1 MKKIKNS
8 TILYIE
14 DDDITREN
22 ISSYLKRQCKNLYT
36 ANNGLE
42 GLELFKKHEPEIVIT
57 DIEMPKLNGIEMSQK
72 IRKISSTAQII
83 ITTAYASQEYLMKAV
98 NLRLIQYIVK
108 PISLP
113 KLTSALNDCELYLE
127 EVVETQ
133 TYFDKSTF
141 YDIYTKELIK
151 DNEIISLSK
160 NERAIL
166 ELLIKNYPA
175 PTTYESIE
183 SNVYEF
189 ATSKNAIKL
198 LIKSLRQKINKEA
211 IENISGL
218 GYTVNIRE
226 S

>member
-1 MKKIKNS
+1 MKKINNS

-36 ANNGLE
+36 AENGQE
-42 GLELFKKHEPEIVIT
+42 GLELFKKYEPEIVIT

-72 IRKISSTAQII
+72 IRKISSTTQII
-83 ITTAYASQEYLMKAV
+83 ITTAYASQEYLMQAV
-98 NLRLIQYIVK
+98 NLRLVQYIVK

-113 KLTSALNDCELYLE
+113 KLTSALNDCELFLE
-127 EVVETQ
+127 EEIDTKKH
-133 TYFDKSTF
+133 FDKSTF
-141 YDIYTKELIK
+141 YDIYTKELV
-151 DNEIISLSK
+151 NEKTIISLSK
-160 NERAIL
+160 NERALL
-166 ELLIKNYPA
+166 ELLITNHPA

-198 LIKSLRQKINKEA
+198 LIKSLRQKINKES

-218 GYTVNIRE
+218 GYNINIVE
-226 S
+226 